1 MYYNMESSNNF
12 PNDQLNTYIK
22 KELKMYHIDTDILKR
37 IHLICN
43 IVIIYILTNIIDH
56 LKSHNVSKIDSKL
69 FKKINCNNKVKYLL
83 NNSEAVLYVN
93 FTDTIS
99 KQLYKLYQP
108 AVISKRSLQKIDGVI
123 NTYLDQFNGILKT
136 YSTKIDKELTL
147 KHVNTIFEH
156 VLPKDIYSL
165 VNELY
170 ENENEN
176 ETNIQSSSSDIFI
189 NTENDIN
196 SLLTESDIF
205 NTNLYKSKQK
215 TIKPKPIPE
224 NNITTTE
231 YKSIRNVKTVKKLTA
246 MVDIIST
253 FTC

>member
-1 MYYNMESSNNF
+1 MESSNNF
-12 PNDQLNTYIK
+12 PNEQINTYIK
-22 KELKMYHIDTDILKR
+22 KELAMYNIETEILKR
-37 IHLICN
+37 IQLVCN
-43 IVIIYILTNIIDH
+43 IVIIYILTNIIDY
-56 LKSHNVSKIDSKL
+56 LKKHDVTKIDSKI

-83 NNSEAVLYVN
+83 VNSDAILYIN

-99 KQLYKLYQP
+99 KQLYKLYSK
-108 AVISKRSLQKIDGVI
+108 AVISKRSLKKIDSVI
-123 NTYLDQFNGILKT
+123 NSYLDQFINILKNN
-136 YSTKIDKELTL
+136 SDKIEKNITL
-147 KHVNTIFEH
+147 KHVNTILEH

-165 VNELY
+165 ADEIY

-176 ETNIQSSSSDIFI
+176 NIQSSSSDIFI

-205 NTNLYKSKQK
+205 NTNLYKS
-215 TIKPKPIPE
+215 TKPKKIPE

-231 YKSIRNVKTVKKLTA
+231 YKSTKNVKTVKKLTA

-253 FTC
+253 FTF

>member
-37 IHLICN
+37 IQLICN

-99 KQLYKLYQP
+99 KQLYKLYPQ

-123 NTYLDQFNGILKT
+123 NTYLDQFSGILKT
-136 YSTKIDKELTL
+136 YSDKIDKELTL
-147 KHVNTIFEH
+147 KHVNTILEH

-165 VNELY
+165 ANELY
-170 ENENEN
+170 EN

-205 NTNLYKSKQK
+205 NTNLYKSKPK
-215 TIKPKPIPE
+215 IIKPKPIPE

-231 YKSIRNVKTVKKLTA
+231 YKSTRNVKTVKKLTA

-253 FTC
+253 FTF